1 MRHVRTI
8 GATAITAA
16 GLIAIPAANAAA
28 HTVTYSLWV
37 DNPAPNGFSVSYVT
51 NDPVDQQSPARG
63 NDPHLLL
70 APGQVWT
77 RETTMDDPTQWAYM
91 VAIYKNAS
99 ANPVGTHCEIRVDG
113 AVEATGVS
121 VCSIKQLHAG
131 TGPPGTM

>member
-1 MRHVRTI
+1 MRHVKKI

-16 GLIAIPAANAAA
+16 GLIAAPVANAAA

-51 NDPVDQQSPARG
+51 NEPVDQQSPSRAS
-63 NDPHLLL
+63 DSDLVLS
-70 APGQVWT
+70 PGQVWT

-91 VAIYKNAS
+91 VAVYKNAP

-113 AVEATGVS
+113 VVQATGVS
-121 VCSIKQLHAG
+121 VCSIRQLRAG
-131 TGPPGTM
+131 SGPPGTM